1 LEKIKYTETCRR
13 RRALLDFA
21 RDFSTPQREEDVVA
35 ALIERVQTG
44 LHVVPIRL
52 FRIDREPTPE
62 SELLR
67 QRLEK
72 EQIWRLRGAAVFA
85 AGATP
90 VDARLHE
97 AGFRTFFAMRCAGQ
111 LVAALGV
118 GYKDGRVPLSSED
131 ESLLTALMAQA
142 GLAYENARLYG
153 TLAERL
159 EEIRTL
165 QQYQESVIRSSSSG
179 IVVLDDAGRVHSA
192 NPAFSALIGRPEKEM
207 LELSFDEVLRGVTLP
222 EPEPA
227 GESEQ
232 TAEFRFTNAPAHEPD

>member
-1 LEKIKYTETCRR
+1 
-13 RRALLDFA
+13 RALLDFA
-21 RDFSTPQREEDVVA
+21 RDFSTPRREEDVVA
-35 ALIERVQTG
+35 ALIERVKTG

-62 SELLR
+62 SDLLR
-67 QRLEK
+67 ERLAK
-72 EQIWRLRGAAVFA
+72 EEIWRLRGAAGFRPRPPPVDSRA
-85 AGATP
+85 PGSTP

-97 AGFRTFFAMRCAGQ
+97 SGFRTFFAMRCAGQ

-118 GYKDGRVPLSSED
+118 GYKDARVPLSSED

-165 QQYQESVIRSSSSG
+165 QQYQES
-179 IVVLDDAGRVHSA
+179 
-192 NPAFSALIGRPEKEM
+192 
-207 LELSFDEVLRGVTLP
+207 
-222 EPEPA
+222 
-227 GESEQ
+227 
-232 TAEFRFTNAPAHEPD
+232 